1 MLDVIT
7 PFIMHPQLLIVDDQ
21 SENFK
26 VIEVLLSRESYE
38 LHYISSAQGA
48 LEYLQLHE
56 PDVILMD
63 IMMPEMDGFT
73 LATRIK
79 SHSEWQHIP
88 VIAITAL
95 SGSDDLERCLAAGAD
110 DFISKPVDGVELR
123 ARIRAM
129 LRIRRQYERLHYLVD
144 LQDDL
149 AHMMVHDLRSPLT
162 SIAMS
167 TAVLDRVV
175 EGPLPKKQV
184 KRILASINRL
194 QCMIDSVLMLGK
206 LKSDHMALR
215 LQDLNVAE
223 MLHEALEDFQLF
235 AKQRT
240 IELKTVLP
248 AQAPPVLADHL
259 LIRRVV
265 DNLLS
270 NAIKFSNPNSQI
282 TVRVS
287 YPRDERLRIE
297 VIDQGPGVSPDLQER
312 LFEKF
317 EVDNL
322 VTGVKQT
329 GLGLAFCKMAIEA
342 HSGNIYV
349 QPNEPKGSIF
359 NIEIDCHPAEMMALP
374 TDEGNPT
381 DEA

>member
-1 MLDVIT
+1 MV
-7 PFIMHPQLLIVDDQ
+7 PQLLIVDDQ

-26 VIEVLLSRESYE
+26 VIEVLLSREPYE
-38 LHYISSAQGA
+38 LSYAPSGKAA
-48 LEYLQLHE
+48 LEYLQFNA

-63 IMMPEMDGFT
+63 VMMPEMDGYT
-73 LATRIK
+73 LARKIK
-79 SHSEWQHIP
+79 DHSEWQHIP

-95 SGSDDLERCLAAGAD
+95 SDSEDLERCLAAGAD

-123 ARIRAM
+123 ARVRAM

-167 TAVLDRVV
+167 TSVLDRVV
-175 EGPLPKKQV
+175 QEPLPQKQV

-206 LKSDHMALR
+206 LKSDRMALR
-215 LQDLNVAE
+215 LQNLDVAL
-223 MLHEALEDFQLF
+223 MLQEAIEDFQLF
-235 AKQRT
+235 AKQRS
-240 IELKTVLP
+240 IEIITELP
-248 AQAPPVLADHL
+248 EISTPVLADNL
-259 LIRRVV
+259 LVRRVL

-270 NAIKFSNPNSQI
+270 NAIKFSNQQSTI

-287 YPRDERLRIE
+287 YPQQKRLRID
-297 VIDQGPGVSPDLQER
+297 VIDQGPGVSPELQER
-312 LFEKF
+312 LFQKF

-342 HSGNIYV
+342 HSGKIFV
-349 QPNEPKGSIF
+349 QTNEPKGSIF
-359 NIEIDCHPAEMMALP
+359 TLEIDCHPAEMMALP
-374 TDEGNPT
+374 AEQENSQNNGNV
-381 DEA
+381 